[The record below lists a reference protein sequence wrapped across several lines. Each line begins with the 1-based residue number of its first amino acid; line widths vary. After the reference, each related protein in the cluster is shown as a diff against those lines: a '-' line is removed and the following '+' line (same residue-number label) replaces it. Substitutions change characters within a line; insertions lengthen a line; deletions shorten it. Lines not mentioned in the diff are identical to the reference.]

1 MISRTESP
9 TTLSEP
15 EPLHLE
21 TSDLEIRNI
30 LVATDFSASAHQALQ
45 AATAIA
51 GLYGSGL
58 LLAHARFLSNFSA
71 GEGMIPAEFLI
82 DQLAEDKKQMQDLVA
97 SQPGLAKLRLDT
109 VVEYGDTVTLV
120 EKLVRKNKIDLVVVG
135 SHGSSGL
142 ERLVLGSVA
151 ESVAYTIKPPV
162 LIMGPHAHNESDPF
176 KSIVF
181 ATDLATTGLR
191 PAQYAC
197 SLTERFRSQLLVVH
211 VVEKPLSTFA
221 IQSNLENRLLREMRE
236 LLPNDADL
244 ACHPQFRIEY
254 GKPGDEIAEAVR
266 SVAASLL
273 IVGVRSKGDLVDHL
287 PWLTLSRMIHE
298 AGCGV
303 LVVRNHFA

>member
-9 TTLSEP
+9 TTVSEP

-21 TSDLEIRNI
+21 TSDLQIRNI
-30 LVATDFSASAHQALQ
+30 LVATDFSEPAHQALQ

-51 GLYGSGL
+51 GLYGSSL
-58 LLAHARFLSNFSA
+58 LLVHASFLYQPTA
-71 GEGMIPAEFLI
+71 GGGMIPAEFLI

-97 SQPGLAKLRLDT
+97 SEPGLAKLRLDT
-109 VVEYGDTVTLV
+109 VVEYGDPVTLID
-120 EKLVRKNKIDLVVVG
+120 KLVRKNKIDLVVVG
-135 SHGSSGL
+135 SHGSSGF
-142 ERLVLGSVA
+142 ERMVLGSVA
-151 ESVAYTIKPPV
+151 ESVAYTIEPPV
-162 LIMGPHAHNESDPF
+162 LIMGPRAHNESDPF

-197 SLTERFRSQLLVVH
+197 SLAERFHSQLLVVH
-211 VVEKPLSTFA
+211 VVEKPLGASVT
-221 IQSNLENRLLREMRE
+221 QSDLENRLLQEMRE

-244 ACHPQFRIEY
+244 AWYPQFRVEY
-254 GKPGDEIAEAVR
+254 GKPGDEIAEAAR

-273 IVGVRSKGDLVDHL
+273 VVGVRSKGDLADHL
-287 PWLTLSRMIHE
+287 PWLTLSKIIHE

-303 LVVRNHFA
+303 LVVRNRFE